1 MNPFPNWRCL
11 WNKVLLSYLRI
22 HVIQKIWLK
31 FPKLQ
36 DILLPTEDVLLAY
49 NLISQIV
56 TSCNMGAENF
66 IHSLTKLLMVQKI
79 CTETSVVNCSSLL
92 LSFEIANH
100 VLAYLTGAMT
110 FKDGLPC
117 DDSNSDIFSEK
128 RCFLIA
134 GKYFW
139 ENISFPEYT
148 YVQIKGS
155 WWFIVS

>member
-1 MNPFPNWRCL
+1 M
-11 WNKVLLSYLRI
+11 RI

>member
-1 MNPFPNWRCL
+1 
-11 WNKVLLSYLRI
+11 
-22 HVIQKIWLK
+22 
-31 FPKLQ
+31 
-36 DILLPTEDVLLAY
+36 
-49 NLISQIV
+49 
-56 TSCNMGAENF
+56 
-66 IHSLTKLLMVQKI
+66 MVQKI